1 MFGMGTMRSVHVSQL
16 EVFRVVAGLGSVT
29 AAAQTLGYTQSA
41 ISRQIA
47 TLETELGAKLFDRL
61 PRGVRLTD
69 EGEAALRHVDVI
81 VERLAAVRNDLR
93 ALRDLDA
100 GRLRI
105 GAFPTA
111 NAALVPNALTR
122 FTAKHPDVT
131 ISLVEG
137 LTPAHLNRLR
147 AGDLDLALTTNYPG
161 RPLDE
166 NGVEFAALLDD
177 PLLVAVP
184 RDHWLAGRKRVR
196 LADLA
201 GESWVAGSRE
211 VSDTLLA
218 ACLRSGFQPR
228 IDFVVAEWMAKLGM
242 VAAGVGITLVSSLAA
257 AAVRA
262 DVALVALHKD
272 DTPLRT
278 VYIATPEGIAP
289 PATVQSFLRMLREAA
304 AEYASSHER
313 LGRRPQR
320 ARRA

>member
-1 MFGMGTMRSVHVSQL
+1 MFGMDTMRFVHVSQL

-41 ISRQIA
+41 ISRQIGA
-47 TLETELGAKLFDRL
+47 LESELGAKLFDRL

-69 EGEAALRHVDVI
+69 EGQAALRHVDVI
-81 VERLAAVRNDLR
+81 VERLAAVRSDLH
-93 ALRDLDA
+93 ALRDLEA

-122 FTAKHPDVT
+122 FTAAHPGVT
-131 ISLVEG
+131 VSLVEG

-147 AGDLDLALTTNYPG
+147 AGDLDLALATNYPG
-161 RPLDE
+161 RPLDD
-166 NGVEFAALLDD
+166 NGIEFAALLDD

-196 LADLA
+196 LAELA

-278 VYIATPEGIAP
+278 VYVATQEGIVP
-289 PATVQSFLRMLREAA
+289 PAAVQAFLRMLREAA
-304 AEYASSHER
+304 TEYAADHER
-313 LGRRPQR
+313 AGRGPQR
-320 ARRA
+320 ARRT